1 MLMKVMEVNED
12 REFYCPKASC
22 AICEEFH
29 VAGTSTN
36 EQIHTGG
43 GRNCF
48 QSGPFYCHKSQ

>member
-1 MLMKVMEVNED
+1 MKVMEVNED